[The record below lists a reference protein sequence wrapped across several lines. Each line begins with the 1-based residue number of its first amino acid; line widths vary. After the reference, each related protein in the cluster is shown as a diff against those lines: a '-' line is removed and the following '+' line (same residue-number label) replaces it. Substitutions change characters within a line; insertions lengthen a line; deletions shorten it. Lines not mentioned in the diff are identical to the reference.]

1 MPPKKEEW
9 EIRFEEYR
17 DTLVSLGAKIKNE
30 KALKLAFKIYGEERM
45 PTRIY
50 QNCVEETGAVS
61 SKTESPIPTEIG
73 KKEKTATTD
82 TSIKPLTPSKS
93 KQQTTLHSFDALA
106 DIRLDE
112 TAAGYV
118 ETTSPTEERKE
129 KKTRKTQRERFEEYK
144 SRLQEKGI
152 VINDEKGLWE
162 KFRSIRGRLDY
173 GQIGEFV
180 TFPERKPRGNA
191 KKGNRSERKNDER
204 NSQTRHDG
212 SQEVRDDKKD
222 RSNEEA
228 RSGSRNHNQQRNEQT
243 DNTKRHGSDKTP
255 FEEYRE
261 NLIARGY
268 EITDLNALARLYVK
282 GKGFIPPEQLS
293 GLVRKTEKQPQAVVN
308 DSLVLVEKDERLPV
322 VIEGS
327 FADKWIKP
335 LKEHC
340 QKDLD
345 SNGLPKRTV
354 TAVKADQR
362 SVIVDVIP
370 SEAYA
375 AENPQDGGAR
385 YSFEKTDNR
394 GNVKVDMGSKNGN
407 PPDYEYFRMMME
419 ANRKNG
425 IKVIAFK
432 DIQTD
437 EFRDKLLAAA
447 LEFDMKVKD
456 APKKVNV
463 NAPYLKKLPNQ
474 VKIKLGIYNGDITP
488 VKSTE
493 QIKEN
498 IQRKQQL
505 EHEKEQK
512 GQGKPMLALPAHIPT
527 REMD

>member
-9 EIRFEEYR
+9 EVRFEEYR

-30 KALKLAFKIYGEERM
+30 KALKLAFKIYGKERM
-45 PTRIY
+45 PARIY

-61 SKTESPIPTEIG
+61 SKTESPTPTETV
-73 KKEKTATTD
+73 KKEKKAETD
-82 TSIKPLTPSKS
+82 TSTKPSTPPNGKKPTS
-93 KQQTTLHSFDALA
+93 LNSFEALA
-106 DIRLDE
+106 DIRLEE
-112 TAAGYV
+112 TAAGHV

-152 VINDEKGLWE
+152 TINDENGLWE

-191 KKGNRSERKNDER
+191 KNGNRSERRNDER
-204 NSQTRHDG
+204 NSQTRHDS
-212 SQEVRDDKKD
+212 SQEARDDKKD
-222 RSNEEA
+222 RRNEETHSD
-228 RSGSRNHNQQRNEQT
+228 RRNHNPRNEQT
-243 DNTKRHGSDKTP
+243 DNTKRHSSDKTP
-255 FEEYRE
+255 FDEYRE
-261 NLIARGY
+261 NLIAQGY

-308 DSLVLVEKDERLPV
+308 STLVPIEKDARLPV
-322 VIEGS
+322 VIEGT

-345 SNGLPKRTV
+345 RNGRPKRTV
-354 TAVKADQR
+354 TAVKADQQ

-394 GNVKVDMGSKNGN
+394 GSVKVDMGSKDGN
-407 PPDYEYFRMMME
+407 PLNYEYFRMMME

-456 APKKVNV
+456 APEKVNV
-463 NAPYLKKLPNQ
+463 NAPYLKTLPNK

-488 VKSTE
+488 AKSAE

-498 IQRKQQL
+498 IQRKQRPEQ
-505 EHEKEQK
+505 EKEPK
-512 GQGKPMLALPAHIPT
+512 EHGKPMLALPAHIPT